1 MKLSDKKRKVKKKF
15 LTIGTIFFLLLL
27 TGVIRG
33 ISKKFSQRVG
43 EKGEKEQKNQKLDS
57 PISNPFSALKNS
69 EKEKVE
75 FTVFLNVNFL
85 PPYSLDIGRYWN
97 FQMVGNFAYLEE
109 NWFSINRHHQIF
121 ENRLI
126 HHGTNYNYVLSIYKK
141 DRDKLKFEENDFV
154 ELREVANWSTVR

>member
-85 PPYSLDIGRYWN
+85 PPYSLDIGRY
-97 FQMVGNFAYLEE
+97 
-109 NWFSINRHHQIF
+109 
-121 ENRLI
+121 
-126 HHGTNYNYVLSIYKK
+126 
-141 DRDKLKFEENDFV
+141 
-154 ELREVANWSTVR
+154 